1 MNLGIVDSKIE
12 YKIQNIP
19 YDRSLLKSRIVHFGF
34 GAFHRSHQALF
45 TSELLGLEQGDWG
58 ICEINL
64 FEKDQIEKLRQQNH
78 EYTVL
83 EKGSDFYTLKH
94 SVAITE
100 SLHPELDGYQ
110 AILGKLTEE
119 QVAIVS
125 LTITEK
131 GYCADFT
138 QGRLDVSHPMIQEDL
153 LHPQQPS
160 SIIGY
165 IVEGLRLRQV
175 NNISA
180 FSVLSCDN
188 INNNGHIAK
197 AVILDYAKLI
207 DGSLATW
214 IEENVTFPCTMVD
227 RITPAVEVKDR
238 NDISEILGYDD
249 PCGVVCEPF
258 RQWVIEDKFVN
269 GRPNWNKVGAQFV
282 NDVAPFEE
290 MKLRM
295 LNGSHSFMAYMGNLA
310 GFDYISE
317 VMLNDDYR
325 TAVSELMLN
334 EQGAS
339 LKMPD
344 GVNLDNYANS
354 LIERFCNPN
363 LQHRTWQIAMDGSQ
377 KIPPRFCESL
387 RVLKEQNKS
396 TKWLVLGIAAWM
408 KYVGRCNDLNQ
419 SIDVIDPLVDQF
431 DDIYRKSDSNEQIVL
446 NLLNIESIFGSD
458 ISNDLL
464 IRSEILDMYELLDKE
479 GSKKAIQFVMSK
491 K

>member
-1 MNLGIVDSKIE
+1 MNLSTVDSKFE
-12 YKIQNIP
+12 YEIQNIT
-19 YDRSLLKSRIVHFGF
+19 YDPSFLKSRIVHFGF

-45 TSELLGLEQGDWG
+45 TSELLNLEQGDWG

-64 FEKDQIEKLRQQNH
+64 FDKELIEKLRQQNH
-78 EYTVL
+78 GYTVL
-83 EKGSDFYTLKH
+83 EKSSDFYTLKH
-94 SVAITE
+94 SGSITE
-100 SLHPELDGYQ
+100 SLHPELDGCQ
-110 AILGKLTEE
+110 AILSKLVED

-131 GYCADFT
+131 GYCADFA
-138 QGRLDVSHPMIQEDL
+138 QGRLDATHPMIKDDL
-153 LHPQQPS
+153 CHPQKPS

-165 IVEGLRLRQV
+165 IVEGLRLRKLKKM
-175 NNISA
+175 NA
-180 FSVLSCDN
+180 FSILSCDN
-188 INNNGHIAK
+188 INNNGHVAK
-197 AVILDYAKLI
+197 AVILDYAKLV
-207 DGSLATW
+207 DESLAEW
-214 IEENVTFPCTMVD
+214 IEDKVTFPCTMVD
-227 RITPAVEVKDR
+227 RITPAVEAKDR
-238 NDISEILGYDD
+238 KDIHEILGYDD

-258 RQWVIEDKFVN
+258 RQWVIEDNFVS

-282 NDVAPFEE
+282 ADVAPFEE

-317 VMLNDDYR
+317 VMENNDYR
-325 TAVSELMLN
+325 VAVSELMFN

-339 LKMPD
+339 LEMPE
-344 GVNLDNYANS
+344 GVDLDLYAHS
-354 LIERFCNPN
+354 LIERFSNPS

-387 RVLKEQNKS
+387 RILKAQNKS
-396 TKWLVLGIAAWM
+396 TKWIILGIAAWM
-408 KYVGRCNDLNQ
+408 KYVGRRNDLKQ
-419 SIDVIDPLVDQF
+419 YIDVVDPLVDQF
-431 DDIYRKSDSNEQIVL
+431 DGIYKESETNQQVVSS
-446 NLLNIESIFGSD
+446 LLNIQSIFGAD
-458 ISNDLL
+458 ISNDVL